1 MHQKEIKDMAVYGM
15 PKEQFK
21 GESPYPQSRYMAE
34 MRNYQKEFNK
44 KMSKYVDK
52 LRKEYEYIKGREII
66 YVKGCDG
73 FWLYERRSGIRG
85 ARINGTNH
93 DKTEHFVINNRNVE
107 IGLFLTKHKELE
119 L

>member
-1 MHQKEIKDMAVYGM
+1 MINKRRIFEESMFFGMDMAMFYNEV
-15 PKEQFK
+15 
-21 GESPYPQSRYMAE
+21 
-34 MRNYQKEFNK
+34 
-44 KMSKYVDK
+44 V
-52 LRKEYEYIKGREII
+52 